1 MCFSKKLIIS
11 VTFQFSMT
19 GKISEASALL
29 KSTLAI
35 DTTNARPIKGRT
47 RGKFIGCGKRDGFW
61 GILPLLEG
69 VKIMVLGD
77 PDERPWFNIFLVFLP
92 MSLASYFGSST
103 SVFAQPGIAF
113 AISLMAMLPLAER
126 LGFATESLAE
136 HVPDTLAGLMNASMG
151 NAPELIIAIFALQ
164 QGLYDVILVSLIGS
178 MLSNLLLVLGT
189 SLIVGSICNPP
200 FQRFKA
206 ETSGMTASM
215 LLLSVTAI
223 AAPTLIVATSSED
236 RPDAALL
243 ISRICALFLLFLY
256 ILFLIFQMK
265 THSHLFDDDEVF
277 GEEEL
282 DRNQDL
288 NASQLLVASTLGA
301 EDTSSGSSGLE
312 GKEKESMDPIEGD
325 GEEGD
330 AKLSMRGSILW
341 LVIIAAVVALV
352 SENLVRS
359 IDGAAQSWGLGQAFI
374 SCIMLPIAGNA
385 AEHFSAVLFAKRNR
399 LDLSLGIAIGS
410 TLQIALFVL
419 PLLVVLG
426 WLMNKPVTL
435 DSKPFQAGSLIM
447 AVLMTVFLL
456 LNGKSYWMSGVVLV
470 SAYAVVA
477 TGFGMYSFEAEGNDS
492 SPTNS
497 TRGM

>member
-1 MCFSKKLIIS
+1 
-11 VTFQFSMT
+11 
-19 GKISEASALL
+19 
-29 KSTLAI
+29 
-35 DTTNARPIKGRT
+35 
-47 RGKFIGCGKRDGFW
+47 
-61 GILPLLEG
+61 
-69 VKIMVLGD
+69 
-77 PDERPWFNIFLVFLP
+77 
-92 MSLASYFGSST
+92 
-103 SVFAQPGIAF
+103 
-113 AISLMAMLPLAER
+113 
-126 LGFATESLAE
+126 
-136 HVPDTLAGLMNASMG
+136 MNASMG

-189 SLIVGSICNPP
+189 SLFVGSICNPP

-215 LLLSVTAI
+215 LLLSVTTI

-236 RPDAALL
+236 WPDAALL
-243 ISRICALFLLFLY
+243 VSRICALFLLFLY

-265 THSHLFDDDEVF
+265 THSHLFEDGGVV

-282 DRNQDL
+282 AQNDDAI
-288 NASQLLVASTLGA
+288 ASQLLAASKLGA
-301 EDTSSGSSGLE
+301 EGTRSSGSSGLE
-312 GKEKESMDPIEGD
+312 EKEKESMDSIKGD
-325 GEEGD
+325 GEEGEV
-330 AKLSMRGSILW
+330 KLSMWGSILW
-341 LVIIAAVVALV
+341 LVVIAAVVALV

-426 WLMNKPVTL
+426 WVINKPVTL
-435 DSKPFQAGSLIM
+435 DSKPFQAGSLVM

-470 SAYAVVA
+470 LAYAVVA
-477 TGFGMYSFEAEGNDS
+477 TGFGMYSFQAEGNNS
-492 SPTNS
+492 FPTNS
-497 TRGM
+497 THAR